1 MRKEANYPSGIWG
14 FAMRIL
20 AYDEAERGGRV
31 ARTAFKLFEKRK
43 EQNLPGSAEEDW
55 AKAKEIV
62 GRRIALEVERRM
74 LA

>member
-1 MRKEANYPSGIWG
+1 MKEAIFPPGVWG

-31 ARTAFKLFEKRK
+31 ATKAHELFEKRQK
-43 EQNLPGSAEEDW
+43 QNLPGSAEEDW
-55 AKAKEIV
+55 RKAEEIV
-62 GRRIALEVERRM
+62 GRHLAREVERRM